1 MLQVQQLFGANVA
14 NTTTYS
20 TTRSS
25 AVMQLQQPQQQQA
38 HAVWS
43 AEPRFP
49 GNHSLLAIA

>member
-25 AVMQLQQPQQQQA
+25 AVMQLQQPQQQQ
-38 HAVWS
+38 HMQS
-43 AEPRFP
+43 GLQSRDFP
-49 GNHSLLAIA
+49 AIIHF